1 MIEMRKKEREI
12 NDKEEIEAIL
22 KKATVMRIAL
32 ANGDMPYIVP
42 VAFGYK
48 AGVIYFH
55 SSRKG
60 MKMDIIRKNN
70 NICFEVE
77 TDVALVEGE
86 KPCNF
91 NFEYRSVIGF
101 GTAHILESD
110 EEKRKGFDIIMTHY
124 ADPPFEYKPQGL
136 KAACV
141 VKIGIDGMK
150 GKKSD
155 STSFA

>member
-1 MIEMRKKEREI
+1 MGKRDSEI
-12 NDKEEIEAIL
+12 TGKDEIEAIL
-22 KKATVMRIAL
+22 RKATVMRIAL
-32 ANGDMPYIVP
+32 CNVNMPYVVP

-48 AGVIYFH
+48 EGAVYFH

-86 KPCNF
+86 KACNF
-91 NFEYRSVIGF
+91 DFEYRSVIGF

-110 EEKRKGFDIIMTHY
+110 EEKRKGFDILMAHY

-141 VKIGIDGMK
+141 VKIEIDGMK

-155 STSFA
+155 GTTFA

>member
-12 NDKEEIEAIL
+12 NDKEEIETIL

-32 ANGDMPYIVP
+32 VNGDMPYIVP

-48 AGVIYFH
+48 DDVIYFH

-77 TDVALVEGE
+77 TDVALVEGQ
-86 KPCNF
+86 KPCDF

-110 EEKRKGFDIIMTHY
+110 EEKRKGFDVLMTHY

-136 KAACV
+136 KAAFV

-150 GKKSD
+150 GKKPD